1 MDNYGKKFLYPR
13 KNELSILDPCLIFH
27 IKIDLHFGQNVSIYF
42 NHDISFSI
50 TPIF

>member
-13 KNELSILDPCLIFH
+13 KNELSILDPSLIFH
-27 IKIDLHFGQNVSIYF
+27 IKIIYIFGQNVSSYF
-42 NHDISFSI
+42 NYNLSFSI